1 MCVCLIKSKRW
12 IVAWMIIPHIP
23 SFDHDTYYIIYHH
36 ITSYNHLRP
45 GHIQVYHLGFAE
57 RLIPWFKD
65 VKGTIWSSGQL
76 PMAQE
81 SSRIH
86 IVSISI
92 LLKIPWYT
100 HLIWFHSSP
109 LFRFFPSN
117 MSHVLRNDF
126 SRWFSSKVLAPYG
139 ATHTSTPSTAAYLV
153 LRTLCR
159 CPFWPVATTGWC
171 HGRALGVEL
180 RLYMGIMA
188 TTPIDRD
195 ITPRTMVLYVYIYP
209 GYNCNCTPKHSYWRP
224 TKCVCLEKD
233 TQKKT
238 IRWREPWRERV
249 IIPPEAIV
257 DSQWYCF
264 QEKIMIRQW
273 I

>member
-1 MCVCLIKSKRW
+1 MDDHTTYTVFW
-12 IVAWMIIPHIP
+12 PWHILHHI
-23 SFDHDTYYIIYHH
+23 SSYNIIYHH
-36 ITSYNHLRP
+36 IISYNHLRP

-65 VKGTIWSSGQL
+65 VKGTIWSPGQL

-195 ITPRTMVLYVYIYP
+195 ITPRTMVLYVYIYI
-209 GYNCNCTPKHSYWRP
+209 SR
-224 TKCVCLEKD
+224 L
-233 TQKKT
+233 
-238 IRWREPWRERV
+238 
-249 IIPPEAIV
+249 
-257 DSQWYCF
+257 
-264 QEKIMIRQW
+264 
-273 I
+273 